1 MTIESSAAK
10 SWPLVGTASVVD
22 VLERRGIDGVMLAG
36 ARGNGSFA
44 GPALTADI
52 TTAAQAQET
61 QDDPV
66 DPAALWRNLDTAA
79 PGSVL
84 VICTHAQPLT
94 VVGGVTAATAL
105 GRGLA
110 GIVTDGR
117 IRDSDEIRDYGLPIR
132 YGSSDPRAMRN
143 LIRVRACGRPVRF
156 GDVEVAPGD
165 IIVGD
170 GDGVVC
176 VPRHL
181 ADEVFK
187 DAITVEGQE
196 RVWAA
201 TSRVLGSIQAG
212 YEIVTKVHGSP
223 H

>member
-1 MTIESSAAK
+1 MTIESGAEK
-10 SWPLVGTASVVD
+10 SWPLVGTSSVVD
-22 VLERRGIDGVMLAG
+22 VLERHGIDGVILAG
-36 ARGNGSFA
+36 ARGDGSFVGA
-44 GPALTADI
+44 ALTVDI
-52 TTAAQAQET
+52 MTAGQEQDP

-66 DPAALWRNLDTAA
+66 APSTLWRTLDTAA

-94 VVGGVTAATAL
+94 VVGGVSAATAL

-110 GIVTDGR
+110 GIVTDGL
-117 IRDSDEIRDYGLPIR
+117 IRDTDEIRGYGLPIR
-132 YGSSDPRAMRN
+132 YTSSDPRVMRD
-143 LIRVRACGRPVRF
+143 LVRVRSCGRPVRF

-165 IIVGD
+165 IVVGD

-187 DAITVEGQE
+187 DAVTIEGQE
-196 RVWAA
+196 HLWAT
-201 TSRVLGSIQAG
+201 TSRVLGSISAG
-212 YEIVTKVHGSP
+212 YEMVKKTHGVP